1 MDAVYEGIHI
11 TGYIGKPVIARS
23 NRNYENYFVNGR
35 YVRSNLI
42 SKGIEEAY
50 KPFMMQHKYPFTML
64 HFSIEPETLDVNVHP
79 TKMELRFSDG
89 EYVFKRTVE
98 AVGEAL
104 AHRELIPE
112 VVLDETERKREEAA
126 RKRREERAPQRPEPF
141 EKQRRNQLEAAN
153 SNSRPESRRETSYGS
168 PGQTA
173 HPPVAAAAETAGTL
187 SLTGSVIPDKTKK
200 QDTPVPQLSYA
211 REEVPH
217 WDQEAHKSEKK
228 ISRNPILICRIGT
241 SPADGSL

>member
-1 MDAVYEGIHI
+1 
-11 TGYIGKPVIARS
+11 
-23 NRNYENYFVNGR
+23 
-35 YVRSNLI
+35 
-42 SKGIEEAY
+42 
-50 KPFMMQHKYPFTML
+50 
-64 HFSIEPETLDVNVHP
+64 
-79 TKMELRFSDG
+79 MELRFSDG

-173 HPPVAAAAETAGTL
+173 HPPIAAAAETAGTL
-187 SLTGSVIPDKTKK
+187 SLNW
-200 QDTPVPQLSYA
+200 QC
-211 REEVPH
+211 
-217 WDQEAHKSEKK
+217 
-228 ISRNPILICRIGT
+228 NPG
-241 SPADGSL
+241 